1 MLIKWI
7 KAHMGEQTDKIQQE
21 RMENKRSSEVKTV
34 HLTESTRALSNPG
47 CGWYHLYSFDLAEE
61 SFLYIAC
68 EEEELVLLRI
78 DIHAFRSCEQIPK
91 EALDWADRILTF
103 FSQHGKGII
112 LRIVYDTDGHGMEH
126 EPSSIAFVKSH
137 MRQLGEVIK
146 AHAGEILVHQG
157 LFVGSWGEMHS
168 SKFLMGGRM
177 EELAATL
184 AQAIDGTC
192 PIAVRKPVQLRNIEK
207 KTTNSGTFTLFNDG
221 IFGSETD
228 LGTYGTVPRENEMS
242 ENNSNTNNSSR
253 NNGNTQPWIRQDE
266 LAWQQKHMQRSFCGG
281 EALGGMTTDM
291 LSGKTDTSSGTD
303 ISSKTDPSAP
313 SFTILDWHQAA
324 ADLAQMHI
332 SYLNSTYR
340 QELLDDWKAQRA
352 IWSGEEMSGYDY
364 IGRHLGYRFTVIC
377 ARMNNDILQIT
388 IRNTGFAN
396 LCEEAVC
403 KLIFVEVEK
412 EEDRENKKEESKNEE
427 NRKQTEE
434 NDSIQ
439 CIEIDCDPRTWDS
452 GTDTMIESSIPQK
465 ILQMQEEKM
474 LPVQFYL
481 QLTRKRD
488 GRILA
493 FANEEYD
500 RQFGGIL
507 LEL

>member
-34 HLTESTRALSNPG
+34 HLTESTRALSNPD

-103 FSQHGKGII
+103 FAQHGKGII

-126 EPSSIAFVKSH
+126 EPSSVLIVKSH

-192 PIAVRKPVQLRNIEK
+192 PIAVRKPVQLRNIEN
-207 KTTNSGTFTLFNDG
+207 KTNISGVFTLFNDG

-228 LGTYGTVPRENEMS
+228 LGTYEAMA
-242 ENNSNTNNSSR
+242 
-253 NNGNTQPWIRQDE
+253 RQDE
-266 LAWQQKHMQRSFCGG
+266 LDWQQRQMKRRFCGG
-281 EALGGMTTDM
+281 EALGGMVTDM
-291 LSGKTDTSSGTD
+291 V
-303 ISSKTDPSAP
+303 SSKTDPSAP

-340 QELLDDWKAQRA
+340 QELLDDWKMQHTE
-352 IWSGEEMSGYDY
+352 WNGEEMSGYDY
-364 IGRHLGYRFTVIC
+364 IGRHLGYRFTVTC

-403 KLIFVEVEK
+403 KLVLVEVEK
-412 EEDRENKKEESKNEE
+412 EEDAF
-427 NRKQTEE
+427 
-434 NDSIQ
+434 Q
-439 CIEIDCDPRTWDS
+439 CFEITCDARTWDS
-452 GTDTMIESSIPQK
+452 GTDTTIEVTIPQESW
-465 ILQMQEEKM
+465 QMQEDER

-500 RQFGGIL
+500 RRFGGVL

>member
-7 KAHMGEQTDKIQQE
+7 KVHMREQTDKIQQE
-21 RMENKRSSEVKTV
+21 RMDKMEHKKSSDAKIIY
-34 HLTESTRALSNPG
+34 LTESTRVLSNPG

-103 FSQHGKGII
+103 FAQHGKGII

-126 EPSSIAFVKSH
+126 EPSSISIVKSH

-146 AHAGEILVHQG
+146 THAGEILVHQG

-184 AQAIDGTC
+184 AQAIGGTC
-192 PIAVRKPVQLRNIEK
+192 PIAVRKPVQLRTIEK
-207 KTTNSGTFTLFNDG
+207 KTTILGAFTLFNDG

-228 LGTYGTVPRENEMS
+228 LGMYEAMA
-242 ENNSNTNNSSR
+242 
-253 NNGNTQPWIRQDE
+253 RQDE

-281 EALGGMTTDM
+281 EALGGM
-291 LSGKTDTSSGTD
+291 D
-303 ISSKTDPSAP
+303 I
-313 SFTILDWHQAA
+313 DWHQAA
-324 ADLAQMHI
+324 ADLAQMHV

-340 QELLDDWKAQRA
+340 QELLDDWKVQRA
-352 IWSGEEMSGYDY
+352 VWNGEEMSGYDY
-364 IGRHLGYRFTVIC
+364 IGRHLGYRFTVTCVTC
-377 ARMNNDILQIT
+377 ARINNDILQIT

-396 LCEEAVC
+396 LCEETVC
-403 KLIFVEVEK
+403 KLMLVETK
-412 EEDRENKKEESKNEE
+412 EDKESTIL
-427 NRKQTEE
+427 R
-434 NDSIQ
+434 SIG
-439 CIEIDCDPRTWDS
+439 IACDARTWDS
-452 GTDTMIESSIPQK
+452 GTDITIEASIPQE
-465 ILQMQEEKM
+465 IWRMQEGKIM
-474 LPVQFYL
+474 PPQLFL

-500 RQFGGIL
+500 RQFGGVL
-507 LEL
+507 LEI